1 MSISAAQIKELREL
15 TSAGI
20 MECKKALKD
29 ADGNTGKA
37 VELLRKKGLAQLEK
51 KSLRE
56 AKEGLIECYTHAG
69 GRIGVIV
76 EINCE
81 TDFVARNQDF
91 KDFAHDIA
99 MQIAA
104 ANPLYVSRED
114 VPQDIVEKEKEIY
127 REASKAEGK
136 PDNIVEK
143 IAEGKLAKFYSSVC
157 LIEQPYIKD
166 PDKTI
171 MDLLGELVGKI
182 GENVSVK
189 RFARYQLGEK

>member
-29 ADGNTGKA
+29 ADGNTDKA
-37 VELLRKKGLAQLEK
+37 IELLRKKGLAQLEK

-56 AKEGLIECYTHAG
+56 AKEGLIECYAHAG

-104 ANPLYVSRED
+104 SNPLYVSRED
-114 VPQDIVEKEKEIY
+114 VPEDVIEKEKEIY

-143 IAEGKLAKFYSSVC
+143 IAEGKLTKFYSSVC
-157 LIEQPYIKD
+157 LTEQPFIKD
-166 PDKTI
+166 PDKTVK
-171 MDLLGELVGKI
+171 DLMGELVGKI